1 MHYTYKWFTTCFIFL
16 LILVIKRISSAF
28 SSVDFTLGDYPTS
41 TNNSIATVSLQAR
54 LPKCRITFLNLF
66 EFSTFTKISTKN
78 MYKSLVIIKEYFYS

>member
-66 EFSTFTKISTKN
+66 D
-78 MYKSLVIIKEYFYS
+78 LVQLLKYLPKTCIDHLLL